1 MFFTINLYSKNLNS
15 INKFLNFFGNK
26 TIKKKLKINFFTSR
40 YQKPVKKKILTILKS
55 PHVNKKAQEQ
65 FEYRIYKK
73 KLVCFMHQPFLFL
86 IIFKLVRFRYFS
98 DVHVLIKF
106 KSDYIKPTKCIK
118 QTLDFSVLNYVSKK
132 KFFLINYFKIL
143 EVQGEFLINKI
154 K

>member
-1 MFFTINLYSKNLNS
+1 
-15 INKFLNFFGNK
+15 
-26 TIKKKLKINFFTSR
+26 
-40 YQKPVKKKILTILKS
+40 
-55 PHVNKKAQEQ
+55 
-65 FEYRIYKK
+65 
-73 KLVCFMHQPFLFL
+73 MHQPFLFL

-118 QTLDFSVLNYVSKK
+118 QTLDFSVLNYLSKK

>member
-73 KLVCFMHQPFLFL
+73 KTSLFYAPTFF
-86 IIFKLVRFRYFS
+86 IFNNF
-98 DVHVLIKF
+98 
-106 KSDYIKPTKCIK
+106 
-118 QTLDFSVLNYVSKK
+118 
-132 KFFLINYFKIL
+132 
-143 EVQGEFLINKI
+143 
-154 K
+154 